1 MLGGQQS
8 PRARQGVPEWHQS
21 LENAVELGRSP
32 GELNHIAELNCAHEP
47 ARRAGQHEPHLQTPC
62 KRFQLHNLR
71 TCGGAAKESMAG
83 WYRRQ
88 RVLKHPCRTP
98 WVQDLDWLEV
108 RGEVLRPRTALS
120 LLLARWIVSES
131 EEATRRTLS
140 SRGPENLEKKEIAL
154 SLKK

>member
-62 KRFQLHNLR
+62 KRFQLHNLH

-98 WVQDLDWLEV
+98 WVQDL
-108 RGEVLRPRTALS
+108 G
-120 LLLARWIVSES
+120 LARGAWGSTAS
-131 EEATRRTLS
+131 PNCTLFTAGKMD
-140 SRGPENLEKKEIAL
+140 RERE
-154 SLKK
+154 